1 MAGMLGLAAPLR
13 PTKVP
18 VPDLGAHRKSAM
30 DAFAQHQTLLGDPKG
45 YTARLGQQGYA
56 QALADAAQRANVLDA
71 AYKQAWLQ
79 LNGPAQPGNSA

>member
-1 MAGMLGLAAPLR
+1 MAGMLGLSAPLR

-18 VPDLGAHRKSAM
+18 VPDIGAHRKSAM

-45 YTARLGQQGYA
+45 YTARLGPQGYA
-56 QALADAAQRANVLDA
+56 NALAEAANRANVLDA

-79 LNGPAQPGNSA
+79 LNGPAPAGSSG